1 MFCRKNKV
9 SHDTSTLHL
18 PNFASASSS
27 LSSSTSQPLCRAQ
40 GAILLRR
47 EGSGLCSHE
56 GPVQIGN
63 FTCIIIFF
71 SSLCRFSLNPSFT
84 RKVMGNFKY
93 HFAHLFQKLLVVCPV
108 LKSRQSAGQTI
119 DSKASLGYNTKALGT
134 LNLALRI
141 LHECEQSAETGTG
154 HQPN

>member
-47 EGSGLCSHE
+47 EGSGLCSYE

-63 FTCIIIFF
+63 FTCIIKFF

-84 RKVMGNFKY
+84 YQKSHGK
-93 HFAHLFQKLLVVCPV
+93 FQISFRSFIPKTSSCVPGFEVTVVCWRDR
-108 LKSRQSAGQTI
+108 RQ
-119 DSKASLGYNTKALGT
+119 
-134 LNLALRI
+134 
-141 LHECEQSAETGTG
+141 
-154 HQPN
+154 